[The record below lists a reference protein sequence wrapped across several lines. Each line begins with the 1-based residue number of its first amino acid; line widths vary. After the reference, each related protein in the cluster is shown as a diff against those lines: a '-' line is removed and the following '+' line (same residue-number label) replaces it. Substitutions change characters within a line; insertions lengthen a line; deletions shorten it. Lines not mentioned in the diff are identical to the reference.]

1 MELNDAI
8 SRFGDY
14 SSESNLAL
22 SEAKTK
28 WMLVSTHQMSR
39 AQSLDEYYPAV
50 SCSGKLPE
58 RVTTAKILGVHM
70 DEPLT
75 WADHVTVLFS
85 SCYVAFA
92 VFPKLRNLTP
102 YHVRQQL
109 VESLVK
115 SKLDYRCICLLSP
128 SRIPNET
135 AAKSSNNFLDK
146 MRERHWLNLGEV
158 PVKHHGYPYYWQD
171 DIRQQE
177 DELLV

>member
-1 MELNDAI
+1 MDAC
-8 SRFGDY
+8 FHPPDV
-14 SSESNLAL
+14 SS
-22 SEAKTK
+22 
-28 WMLVSTHQMSR
+28 
-39 AQSLDEYYPAV
+39 SLDEYYPAV
-50 SCSGKLPE
+50 SCSGKPLE

-75 WADHVTVLFS
+75 WADHVTMLFS
-85 SCYVAFA
+85 SCYVALA

-128 SRIPNET
+128 SRIPNKT

>member
-39 AQSLDEYYPAV
+39 AQWLDEYYPAV
-50 SCSGKLPE
+50 SCSGKLLE

-75 WADHVTVLFS
+75 W
-85 SCYVAFA
+85 
-92 VFPKLRNLTP
+92 VFLKLRNLAP
-102 YHVRQQL
+102 YHVREQL
-109 VESLVK
+109 VESLVM

-146 MRERHWLNLGEV
+146 MRERHWLNQGQV
-158 PVKHHGYPYYWQD
+158 PVKHHGHPYH
-171 DIRQQE
+171 
-177 DELLV
+177 